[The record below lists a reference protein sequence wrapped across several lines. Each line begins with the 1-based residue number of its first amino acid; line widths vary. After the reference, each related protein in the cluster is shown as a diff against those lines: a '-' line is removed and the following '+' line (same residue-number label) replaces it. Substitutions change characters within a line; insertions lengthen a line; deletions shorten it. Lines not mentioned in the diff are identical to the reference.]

1 MKRIFLLP
9 VLLFSLSGCQPELEE
24 ADAYGTFEAREVLV
38 SAEVPGKILRLGIEE
53 GVRLAAGEEVGL
65 IDTLDH
71 HLRKE
76 QLLASVQAVRQ
87 KTQDAG
93 PQIKVLKE
101 QRQNLLREK
110 RRIEALLK
118 EEAATPKQLD
128 DISGQIQVVEEQ
140 INRAEAQTQ
149 TANRGILAEIE
160 PLRAQIRQVEATL
173 RKCYLINPVG
183 GTVLVQLAEPSEMT
197 GAGQPLYKIADL
209 SEMTLRVYVSG
220 AQLPHIEIGQEVT
233 VMVDLDEEKN
243 QTFPGMVSWIANEAE
258 FTPKIVQT
266 KEERVNLVYAV
277 KIRVPNDGTLKIG
290 MPGEVLFEASGSR
303 QQREKTETTAGQ

>member
-1 MKRIFLLP
+1 MKKIFLLP
-9 VLLFSLSGCQPELEE
+9 ALLLALTACQSESEKS
-24 ADAYGTFEAREVLV
+24 DAYGAFEAREVLV
-38 SAEVPGKILRLGIEE
+38 SAEVPGKILRLEVEE
-53 GVRLAAGEEVGL
+53 GGRLAAGEEVGL

-76 QLLASVQAVRQ
+76 QLLATIGAVRQ

-93 PQIKVLKE
+93 PQIEVLQE
-101 QRQNLLREK
+101 QRQNLSREK
-110 RRIEALLK
+110 RRIEALLE

-128 DISGQIQVVEEQ
+128 DITGQIQVVEEQ
-140 INRAEAQTQ
+140 IDQAVVQTQ

-173 RKCYLINPVG
+173 RKCYLVNPID

-197 GAGQPLYKIADL
+197 APGQPLYKIADL
-209 SEMTLRVYVSG
+209 SEMILRVYVSG
-220 AQLPHIEIGQEVT
+220 AQLPGIEIGQPVT
-233 VMVDLDEEKN
+233 VLVDLDEDQN
-243 QTFPGMVSWIANEAE
+243 QTFPGTVSWIADQAE

-277 KIRVPNDGTLKIG
+277 KIRVPNDGALKIG
-290 MPGEVLFEASGSR
+290 MPGEVLFKAPGSR
-303 QQREKTETTAGQ
+303 RKEAADSTAKQ